1 MTLKKT
7 GKALVAGGT
16 PRVNLLPPQVVEK
29 RGRKA
34 LRMRWLKAFMS
45 VSVLVALALIIG
57 LQWNYVVH
65 SRLDAEVQESV
76 QLQAKLATY
85 SEVIELQSE
94 VRDLKAFR
102 AEAGGNEQDWG
113 TLTAEI
119 TSVLPAGVV
128 LIGFTLV
135 PGAVPLPGSD
145 ASAEV
150 GLKGTLTFSAKATS
164 AQAET
169 IAQLRKVRAFID
181 VDAGALSSGGPAGGF
196 TFVTT
201 FSADQTRYTGRFVQG
216 GSR

>member
-1 MTLKKT
+1 MTRKKT
-7 GKALVAGGT
+7 GKALVAGGI
-16 PRVNLLPPQVVEK
+16 PRVNLLPPQELEN

-34 LRMRWLKAFMS
+34 LRMRWLRAFVS
-45 VSVLVALALIIG
+45 ASVLVALALLVG
-57 LQWNYVVH
+57 LQWNLAIH

-76 QLQAKLATY
+76 QLQAQLATY

-94 VRDLKAFR
+94 VRNLKAFR
-102 AEAGGNEQDWG
+102 GQAGGNEQDWG

-135 PGAVPLPGSD
+135 PGAAPSPGSD

-150 GLKGTLTFSAKATS
+150 GLKGTLTFSAKATA

-169 IAQLRKVRAFID
+169 IAQLRKVRAFIA
-181 VDAGALSSGGPAGGF
+181 VDAGALASAGTAGGF